1 MKKPLILISLFF
13 ITLTQ
18 HSHACSQISPE
29 SAFIISNDPNQDG
42 KLSPKE
48 WQNAQIDRYFVAFRL
63 GNLRDFKRLDKNK
76 NGFLSHREL
85 ANKVRYERDPC
96 ADWEEAMQKMSEQSQ
111 NQQ

>member
-1 MKKPLILISLFF
+1 MPKLTA
-13 ITLTQ
+13 TLW
-18 HSHACSQISPE
+18 HFVWAIC
-29 SAFIISNDPNQDG
+29 AISN
-42 KLSPKE
+42 
-48 WQNAQIDRYFVAFRL
+48 V
-63 GNLRDFKRLDKNK
+63 LDKNK